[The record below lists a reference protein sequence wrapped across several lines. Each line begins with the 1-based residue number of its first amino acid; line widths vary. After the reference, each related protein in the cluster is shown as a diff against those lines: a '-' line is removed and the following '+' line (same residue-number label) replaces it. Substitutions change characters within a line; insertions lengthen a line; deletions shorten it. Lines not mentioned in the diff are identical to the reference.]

1 NHPPADVEPFEQV
14 VRQEGVLGDWV
25 RQRRIERVDVEQA
38 FTGENAF
45 AEKVLVGVG
54 NRGRVRVDSRMS
66 GIQPS
71 EERPGCARERDADP
85 WLEGAGSLCDAPQLG
100 VEGRSIEWMRDDADQ
115 LPGDVARQARV
126 AVERDAVAHMLQYG
140 D

>member
-54 NRGRVRVDSRMS
+54 HRGRVRVDSRMS

-85 WLEGAGSLCDAPQLG
+85 WLEDAVSFCDATQL
-100 VEGRSIEWMRDDADQ
+100 R
-115 LPGDVARQARV
+115 GDGTSTACVR
-126 AVERDAVAHMLQYG
+126 
-140 D
+140 